1 MKKAIMII
9 LTAIGI
15 MALVNYIMNELVF
28 WVLADE

>member
-9 LTAIGI
+9 LAAVGI
-15 MALVNYIMNELVF
+15 IALVNYIMNELVF